1 MTGTQAILEAR
12 EAGLIDSDANYVT
25 AASPTQPPRSSRP
38 TWRARSRA
46 VGWFI
51 GDDLTRLLAAAK
63 AANALT
69 L

>member
-1 MTGTQAILEAR
+1 
-12 EAGLIDSDANYVT
+12 
-25 AASPTQPPRSSRP
+25 
-38 TWRARSRA
+38 